1 MKGCIFLGEY
11 VLKRLLYSILSLFI
25 IITISFFLMRAIP
38 GNIYTSERK
47 LPPAIEANIK
57 AKYGLDKP
65 VFEQYTTTLLN
76 IAKLDFGMSMVND
89 GRSVNDIIKE
99 HFPVSARLGIL
110 AIILCLLGGIPL
122 GIVSALKKDK
132 WQDSAAMVL
141 VTLGV
146 TVPGFVMATLLQYYL
161 GVKIKLFPIM
171 GFSTFRHAV
180 IPAIALS
187 FFSLSFIAR
196 LVRSGMIE
204 VMEQDYIRTARAKGL
219 PELVVIY
226 KHALKNAITPVVAFL
241 GPLIAG
247 LLTGTFV
254 IERIFGIP
262 GLGRYFVNSIT
273 NRDYTVIMGVT
284 VFYAAFLIFMVFIVD
299 IVYVMI
305 DPRIKL
311 KN

>member
-1 MKGCIFLGEY
+1 
-11 VLKRLLYSILSLFI
+11 
-25 IITISFFLMRAIP
+25 MRAIP
-38 GNIYTSERK
+38 GNVYSKEKR

-65 VFEQYTTTLLN
+65 IMEQYVTTLKNL
-76 IAKLDFGMSMVND
+76 AKLDFGMSMFAD
-89 GRSVNDIIKE
+89 GRSVNNIIKE
-99 HFPVSARLGIL
+99 HFPASAKLGALSIL
-110 AIILCLLGGIPL
+110 LCLIGGIPL
-122 GIVSALKKDK
+122 GIVSARHKDK
-132 WQDSAAMVL
+132 WQDNASMVL

-146 TVPGFVMATLLQYYL
+146 TVPGFVMASLLQYFL
-161 GVKIKLFPIM
+161 GVKLKVFPIM
-171 GFSTFRHAV
+171 GFDSFKHA
-180 IPAIALS
+180 ILPAIALS

-219 PELVVIY
+219 PETTVVY

-241 GPLIAG
+241 GPLVAG
-247 LLTGTFV
+247 LLTGSFV
-254 IERIFGIP
+254 IEKIFGIP

-273 NRDYTVIMGVT
+273 NRDYTVIMGLT

-299 IVYVMI
+299 IVYVWI

>member
-1 MKGCIFLGEY
+1 
-11 VLKRLLYSILSLFI
+11 
-25 IITISFFLMRAIP
+25 MRAIP
-38 GNIYTSERK
+38 GNVYSKEKR

-65 VFEQYTTTLLN
+65 ILEQYVTTLKN
-76 IAKLDFGMSMVND
+76 MVTLDFGMSMFAD
-89 GRSVNDIIKE
+89 GRSVNNIIKE
-99 HFPVSARLGIL
+99 HFPASAKLGAISIL
-110 AIILCLLGGIPL
+110 LCLIGGIPL
-122 GIVSALKKDK
+122 GIVSARHKDK
-132 WQDSAAMVL
+132 WQDNASMVL

-146 TVPGFVMATLLQYYL
+146 TVPGFVMASLLQYFL
-161 GVKIKLFPIM
+161 GVKLKLFPIM
-171 GFSTFRHAV
+171 GFDSFKHA
-180 IPAIALS
+180 ILPAIALS

-219 PELVVIY
+219 PETTVVY

-241 GPLIAG
+241 GPLVAG
-247 LLTGTFV
+247 LLTGSFV
-254 IERIFGIP
+254 IEKIFGIP

-273 NRDYTVIMGVT
+273 NRDYTVIMGLT
-284 VFYAAFLIFMVFIVD
+284 VFYAAFLILMVFIVD
-299 IVYVMI
+299 IVYVWI